1 MCLRAH
7 VCVRFRKIGV
17 KKGNL
22 KSGSPL
28 RLKRMHPT
36 QEVCGGA
43 FQLLLQGY
51 CLNVMWDLKQAS
63 PTRLSQGQS
72 FGERGESP
80 SHLRAKGRYT

>member
-1 MCLRAH
+1 MCAH

-22 KSGSPL
+22 KSGGPL
-28 RLKRMHPT
+28 RLKWMHPT

-63 PTRLSQGQS
+63 PTRPLPGPVFRGKRRISLSS
-72 FGERGESP
+72 ES
-80 SHLRAKGRYT
+80 